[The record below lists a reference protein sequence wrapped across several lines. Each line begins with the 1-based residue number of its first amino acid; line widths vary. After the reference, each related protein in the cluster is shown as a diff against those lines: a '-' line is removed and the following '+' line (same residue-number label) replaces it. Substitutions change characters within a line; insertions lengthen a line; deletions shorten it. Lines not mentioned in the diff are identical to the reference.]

1 MTKNEREN
9 LADVLLKMMCVLSD
23 RLVTTASKCMGNNGF
38 DKDKPNYT
46 NDFSEALNKFTEED

>member
-23 RLVTTASKCMGNNGF
+23 RLVTTALKCMGNNSF
-38 DKDKPNYT
+38 DKDKPNYI
-46 NDFSEALNKFTEED
+46 NDFSEALDKFTEED